1 MSAEPVPAP
10 QGRRRQPRKL
20 LPRSLDE
27 LRGLRAARWVRESTA
42 GQYDHYGPD
51 SQHEQMDRFVE
62 RFGLIDTGIVYT
74 VAQSGR
80 TVWRSDTMSSMLA
93 AAHDGAFDV
102 LLTGYFDR
110 WQRNLR
116 RTLELIEDHLH
127 PSRVAW
133 AMCDRRLLSS
143 DSRDWDQMV
152 TEAHEAERYSRRL
165 GERIADGY
173 AAKFNRFAD
182 QGGHAPLGFVRVPP
196 TFVLAVDPETI
207 GQAVRVFERYA
218 TGILSIEEVAQEFGL
233 NARRVNEML
242 KNPVY
247 NGWVGRKGELMPAS
261 WRSDPP
267 VSDEL
272 WDRVARLRLSRMRH
286 GPQANPPRVGLLRG
300 LLFCS
305 CGRRIRSDGTM
316 GTPPRVR
323 KLHPDHRLCPDWGWQ
338 ASHSVDAYEP
348 WIVSQVLGIKTD
360 EETVESIANALS
372 AAFSDRQAP
381 TAGRFDEARRSLALE
396 HAAGRIDDE
405 TYLARAASLRAE
417 AKKASR
423 ESRPV
428 RAPIP
433 IDKVAAKLHSIP
445 ETWKHATPQ
454 GRAEL
459 LNSIYERIVVRGEEI
474 VRVRLTPDAYAQGL
488 AKALPEEVA
497 LAPEWGLARPT
508 GFEPA
513 TFGSGGRRSIH

>member
-1 MSAEPVPAP
+1 MSAEPVLVP

-80 TVWRSDTMSSMLA
+80 TVWRSETMGTMLA

-116 RTLELIEDHLH
+116 RTLELIEDGLH
-127 PSRVAW
+127 PSGVAW

-143 DSRDWDQMV
+143 DPRDWDQMV

-173 AAKFNRFAD
+173 AAKFNRYAD
-182 QGGHAPLGFVRVPP
+182 QGGHAPLGFRRVPP
-196 TFVLAVDPETI
+196 TFVLAIDPDTI
-207 GQAVRVFERYA
+207 GSAVRVFERYA
-218 TGILSIEEVAQEFGL
+218 SGILSIEEVASQLGL
-233 NARRVNEML
+233 NDRRVNEML
-242 KNPVY
+242 KNPIY
-247 NGWVGRKGELMPAS
+247 NGWVGRKGELTPAS

-272 WDRVARLRLSRMRH
+272 WERVARLRLSRMRH
-286 GPQANPPRVGLLRG
+286 GPRANLPRVDLLRG

-323 KLHPDHRLCPDWGWQ
+323 KLHPDHRLCSDWGWQ
-338 ASHSVDAYEP
+338 ASHSVEAYEP
-348 WIVSQVLGIKTD
+348 WIVSQVLGIRTD
-360 EETVESIANALS
+360 EETVDSIVQALS
-372 AAFSDRQAP
+372 AGSSARQAP
-381 TAGRFDEARRSLALE
+381 ASGRFDEARRSLALE

-405 TYLARAASLRAE
+405 TYLARVASLRAE
-417 AKKASR
+417 AEKASR
-423 ESRPV
+423 DSRPV

-433 IDKVAAKLHSIP
+433 TDRIAAKLHSIA

-454 GRAEL
+454 GQAEL
-459 LNSIYERIVVRGEEI
+459 LNSIYERIVVRGDEI
-474 VRVRLTPDAYAQGL
+474 VRVRLTADAYAQGL
-488 AKALPEEVA
+488 AQALPEEVA
-497 LAPEWGLARPT
+497 LAPEWVLARPT

-513 TFGSGGRRSIH
+513 TFGSGGRRSIR